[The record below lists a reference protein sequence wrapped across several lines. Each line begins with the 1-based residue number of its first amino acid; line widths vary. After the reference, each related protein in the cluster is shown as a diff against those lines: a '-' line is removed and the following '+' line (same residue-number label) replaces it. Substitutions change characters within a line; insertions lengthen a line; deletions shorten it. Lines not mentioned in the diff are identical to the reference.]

1 MSKIS
6 TLGPVQDTVT
16 QQAIANAKTV
26 RALKTQATAG
36 STPSVV
42 ADDATSTSYQTQ
54 LTKLS
59 SILNGLQ
66 LGATQIRSQYLNAAS
81 QVKAGT
87 YQVDPLEISRSIV
100 SDLLGP
106 SNLN

>member
-6 TLGPVQDTVT
+6 TLGPIQDTVT
-16 QQAIANAKTV
+16 QQAIANAKPV
-26 RALKTQATAG
+26 RALKTQTAVNAA
-36 STPSVV
+36 PSAV
-42 ADDATSTSYQTQ
+42 ADDATSSSYQTQ
-54 LTKLS
+54 LTRLS

-87 YQVDPLEISRSIV
+87 YQLDPLQISRSIV

-106 SNLN
+106 SNQN